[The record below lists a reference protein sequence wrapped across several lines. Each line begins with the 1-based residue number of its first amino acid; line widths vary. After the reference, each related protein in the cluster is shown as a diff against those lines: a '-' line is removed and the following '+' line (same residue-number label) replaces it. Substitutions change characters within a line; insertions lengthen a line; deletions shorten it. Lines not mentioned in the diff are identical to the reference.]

1 MTTKPLLLGLVA
13 PAGGGKTTVASYLE
27 SEYAFAPIAFA
38 EPILDMLCTL
48 AQHADV
54 DGAWCADP
62 GLKEQTMPVIG
73 HSYRELAQTLG
84 TEWGRSLDPNLW
96 IKIADS
102 KLDQA
107 LVRGDNVVITDVRF
121 ENEMDWLHRRG
132 GTMVRITRDGVNDI
146 RPHVSEH
153 GWRYI
158 ACEHELN
165 NNGSKATLFDQVD
178 RLMAGLRMQVPA

>member
-62 GLKEQTMPVIG
+62 ALKELAMPVIG

-84 TEWGRSLDPNLW
+84 TEWGRNLDANLW
-96 IKIADS
+96 VRLADH

-107 LVRGDNVVITDVRF
+107 LLRGENVVITDVRF
-121 ENEMDWLHRRG
+121 DNEMDWLHRRG
-132 GTMVRITRDGVNDI
+132 GTLVRIQREGMRDV
-146 RPHVSEH
+146 RPHVSEQ

-158 ACEHELN
+158 ACEHELV
-165 NNGSKATLFDQVD
+165 NNGSKGTLYEQID
-178 RLMAGLRMQVPA
+178 RLIDGLRKGHA